1 MDRYLIKEGGKRGC
15 EGRGGGG
22 SCARLTNIEKI
33 EIMHIT
39 EKKGYT
45 TVMFT
50 YRERQIHSSRGVNL
64 VFSLVRKI
72 ITQ

>member
-15 EGRGGGG
+15 EERGGRVLRT
-22 SCARLTNIEKI
+22 SHEHRKI

-39 EKKGYT
+39 EKNGYT
-45 TVMFT
+45 TVRFA

>member
-1 MDRYLIKEGGKRGC
+1 MDRYLIKEGGKRGW
-15 EGRGGGG
+15 EGRGGG

-33 EIMHIT
+33 EIMLIT
-39 EKKGYT
+39 EKNGYT
-45 TVMFT
+45 TVRFT

-64 VFSLVRKI
+64 VFSLFRKI